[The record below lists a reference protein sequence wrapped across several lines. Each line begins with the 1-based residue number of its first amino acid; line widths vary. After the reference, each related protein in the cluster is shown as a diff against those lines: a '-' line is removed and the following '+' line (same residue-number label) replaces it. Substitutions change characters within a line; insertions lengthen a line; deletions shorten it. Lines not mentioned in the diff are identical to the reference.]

1 MAFSEIEKNNI
12 KEKLIENCEDS
23 WSKFGYKKTN
33 IDELCAKAG
42 ISKGA
47 FYLFYTSKEE
57 LFCDVMSKGQ
67 ERLIRLTGKSL
78 GDSPT
83 KHDLASTLKLV
94 YREYSKMTFIN
105 ETHTPDFISFMN
117 KLPKEKI
124 EELEWHG
131 NYDLRDIIKRT
142 KIKYKIE
149 EDKGIA
155 ILGVL
160 FTPIPDKKSL
170 PWNYLEV
177 FDFMID
183 TLIEEIFE

>member
-1 MAFSEIEKNNI
+1 MAFSEIEKTNI
-12 KEKLIENCEDS
+12 QEKLITNCEES
-23 WSKFGYKKTN
+23 WSRFGYKKTN
-33 IDELCAKAG
+33 VDDLCAKAG

-47 FYLFYTSKEE
+47 FYLFYNSKEE
-57 LFCDVMSKGQ
+57 LFCNVMIKAQ
-67 ERLIRLTGKSL
+67 ERLMNLTEKSL

-83 KHDLASTLKLV
+83 KYELASTLKLI
-94 YREYSKMTFIN
+94 YREYVKIPFIT

-124 EELEWHG
+124 NELNEHG
-131 NYDLRDIIKRT
+131 HDLRDIIRKS

-149 EDKGIA
+149 EDKGIS

-160 FTPIPDKKSL
+160 FTPITDKESL

-177 FDFMID
+177 FDFMLD